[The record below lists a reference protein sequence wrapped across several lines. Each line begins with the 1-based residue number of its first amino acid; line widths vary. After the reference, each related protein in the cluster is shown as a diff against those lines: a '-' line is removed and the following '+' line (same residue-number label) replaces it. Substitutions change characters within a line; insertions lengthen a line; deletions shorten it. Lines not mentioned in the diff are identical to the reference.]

1 MVAAIVNNVG
11 GFFQHFVDR
20 LFQLIKEKKMTETD
34 VIIHIEEANFES
46 TIQSGLVLIDFSA
59 EWCGP
64 CRALAPVLEEVAT
77 KMQGKVVVGKVDIDE
92 AQATTAKYQVTSVPT
107 LILFKDGSEA
117 DRSVG
122 LRDADSLET
131 WINNHM

>member
-1 MVAAIVNNVG
+1 
-11 GFFQHFVDR
+11 
-20 LFQLIKEKKMTETD
+20 MTETD

-92 AQATTAKYQVTSVPT
+92 AQATTAKYQVTSVPS
-107 LILFKDGSEA
+107 LILFKDGQEV